1 MFLHSLSS
9 CLPLVSQ
16 MSPPTCLEGVV
27 SQMFSPSPLVVLL
40 SSSSLPA
47 VVSRLSS
54 GCLPGVVSH
63 PFCCLVVFHL
73 SHRCGLKIVLQW
85 SLRPCTISICFS
97 ELVDPKMLC
106 SFYNAASLEAIL
118 RQLGIQRPS
127 LSPDSLT
134 SKPVLSNA
142 FLIYRKILC
151 PLYQITSTCC
161 NPGAQICLNLQLKQ
175 EQQKPGFR
183 SSSRDWLAFPSYQAL
198 EPSLRASHE
207 TPHSCFKSQD
217 ICIKA
222 TS

>member
-1 MFLHSLSS
+1 MRFPRCGFLDVVSQLPPMFLHSLSS

-97 ELVDPKMLC
+97 ELVFQVSPHVFNC
-106 SFYNAASLEAIL
+106 SPVVS
-118 RQLGIQRPS
+118 QLSFSDVVSHLPPNC
-127 LSPDSLT
+127 L
-134 SKPVLSNA
+134 VLV
-142 FLIYRKILC
+142 
-151 PLYQITSTCC
+151 
-161 NPGAQICLNLQLKQ
+161 LQV
-175 EQQKPGFR
+175 
-183 SSSRDWLAFPSYQAL
+183 
-198 EPSLRASHE
+198 
-207 TPHSCFKSQD
+207 
-217 ICIKA
+217 
-222 TS
+222 